1 MRRNPLAACI
11 LQLPRALS
19 RRLPEAILQESRNA
33 LLRIFQVVAANL
45 LAMHSA
51 ITKQAPARERF
62 SASFGESFRE
72 KQQRSKMT

>member
-1 MRRNPLAACI
+1 LPPAFWNYRVHCHAAC
-11 LQLPRALS
+11 LKQFCK
-19 RRLPEAILQESRNA
+19 ESRNA

-51 ITKQAPARERF
+51 VTKQAPARKRF

-72 KQQRSKMT
+72 KQQRSKTI